1 MNPEEL
7 EAIVLA
13 GLINGGATPD
23 AFDVIATTP
32 EEAFSIVFHRHAF
45 SEIKKQALA
54 NGMIDILF
62 ISEALGGSSLAD
74 LSQISRIPGDGTES
88 ERLCRENGAG
98 LAEPQNGG
106 IVAIWRG
113 RYS

>member
-32 EEAFSIVFHRHAF
+32 EEAFSIVFHRRAF
-45 SEIKKQALA
+45 SEIKKAGTGERHDRHVVYQRSA
-54 NGMIDILF
+54 GRF
-62 ISEALGGSSLAD
+62 QPCGSVSN
-74 LSQISRIPGDGTES
+74 IPDPGNGTES

-98 LAEPQNGG
+98 MAEPQNGG

-113 RYS
+113 WYP